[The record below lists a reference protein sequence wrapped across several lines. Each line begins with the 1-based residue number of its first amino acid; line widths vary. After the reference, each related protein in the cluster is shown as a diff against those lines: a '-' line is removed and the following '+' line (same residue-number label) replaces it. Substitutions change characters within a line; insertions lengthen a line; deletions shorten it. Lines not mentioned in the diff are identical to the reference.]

1 MRQRAVLHNTRKRNG
16 GRSPRN
22 SRRNRHALVAAALGE
37 VRRHGSRRLIGVNAL
52 GAGAGRH
59 AFDHL
64 HPSIASPG
72 FEQGVGRCGHQAR
85 RGNAVLLLATRAVA
99 ACKPDPAYAFN
110 RKPAGQRLVHTSQ
123 AHHVRHM
130 AFVEQPARRTPQ
142 LLARH
147 HHFVANPRAQARL
160 RKLRV
165 AGVARF
171 QRARGAHGRA
181 RAASDALRRVHPQLA
196 VHQHDTARRACVG
209 ALQARDVAVAHLRA
223 PLLVH
228 HDGLAGHP
236 VQHAHDASVRPQ
248 PLARAPVHHSA
259 VFSSMSASTTVLA

>member
-1 MRQRAVLHNTRKRNG
+1 MRSLPRRSAKYAATAAAASSASTHSAQAPAGTPSTTCTRASLPQASNKALDVAATRRAV
-16 GRSPRN
+16 
-22 SRRNRHALVAAALGE
+22 
-37 VRRHGSRRLIGVNAL
+37 
-52 GAGAGRH
+52 
-59 AFDHL
+59 
-64 HPSIASPG
+64 
-72 FEQGVGRCGHQAR
+72 
-85 RGNAVLLLATRAVA
+85 ATPCA